1 MAGRKSRP
9 SGFRAWAQDNMGAV
23 YVLGGGA
30 AVVLLFV
37 ILVIINAFTGG
48 IFG

>member
-1 MAGRKSRP
+1 
-9 SGFRAWAQDNMGAV
+9 MGIV

-30 AVVLLFV
+30 AVLLLFV
-37 ILVIINAFTGG
+37 IMVIINSFTGG